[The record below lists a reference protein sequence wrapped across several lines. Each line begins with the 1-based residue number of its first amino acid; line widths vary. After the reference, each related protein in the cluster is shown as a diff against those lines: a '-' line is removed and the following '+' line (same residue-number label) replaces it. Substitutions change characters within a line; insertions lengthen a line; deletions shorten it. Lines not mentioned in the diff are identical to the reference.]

1 MAKKPYRSVCGLSA
15 EGVDD
20 LIDRAEAADAGTSR
34 HPWPKKFK
42 AKVKDEIEGMDFMPA
57 VEAQIN
63 ALVLKDLGPGLFN
76 RGPFKAGQ

>member
-20 LIDRAEAADAGTSR
+20 LIDRAEETDRGTAR

-42 AKVKDEIEGMDFMPA
+42 AKVKDAIEGMDYMPA

-63 ALVLKDLGPGLFN
+63 ALVLSDLGPGLFN
-76 RGPFKAGQ
+76 RGPFKVGP